1 MNRSTRRQLSL
12 LTSLFSLIAIGIYYI
27 NVNKPSVKP
36 SECEI
41 TNKTCVF
48 RDNKTVFSINFLQE
62 PEVEE
67 ELQIKF
73 VTSGDVKIV
82 NAWIEGVNMYMGKT
96 PIIFEQT
103 PSVGITF
110 LGSCNLPEMKWRINI
125 EAQNNEG
132 EINHYSAFFY
142 TYL

>member
-1 MNRSTRRQLSL
+1 MKRQLTL
-12 LTSLFSLIAIGIYYI
+12 LTSLGLLVSIGIYYI
-27 NVNKPSVKP
+27 NVTTPKNVTNECDMTQESCTFNNK
-36 SECEI
+36 
-41 TNKTCVF
+41 N
-48 RDNKTVFSINFLQE
+48 TVLSMKFLQA
-62 PEVEE
+62 PVAEE

-73 VTSGDVKIV
+73 TTSRDVKITR
-82 NAWIEGVNMYMGKT
+82 AWVEGVNMYMGKT

-103 PSVGITF
+103 PDLGITF
-110 LGSCNLPEMKWRINI
+110 LGSCNLPEMKWRMNI

>member
-1 MNRSTRRQLSL
+1 M
-12 LTSLFSLIAIGIYYI
+12 
-27 NVNKPSVKP
+27 
-36 SECEI
+36 
-41 TNKTCVF
+41 
-48 RDNKTVFSINFLQE
+48 
-62 PEVEE
+62 
-67 ELQIKF
+67 
-73 VTSGDVKIV
+73 TSGGVKIV